1 MQLGWQFAAVLAWS
15 VLGTSVAA
23 ILLLLYL
30 LNKGQV
36 SRVASLVYLVPP
48 LAALEAWLILGEA
61 LTPLTIAGTV
71 IVVAGV
77 YLANYKGKEPPA
89 TPSPAAQ

>member
-1 MQLGWQFAAVLAWS
+1 M
-15 VLGTSVAA
+15 AA

-48 LAALEAWLILGEA
+48 LAALEAWLILGEG
-61 LTPLTIAGTV
+61 LTPLTIAGTA

-77 YLANYKGKEPPA
+77 YLANFRAREAAA
-89 TPSPAAQ
+89 TPTPAQ

>member
-1 MQLGWQFAAVLAWS
+1 VLAWS

-30 LNKGQV
+30 LSRGQV

-48 LAALEAWLILGEA
+48 LAALQAWLFLGEA
-61 LTPLTIAGTV
+61 LTPFTIFGTA

-77 YLANYKGKEPPA
+77 YLANYKGREPA

>member
-1 MQLGWQFAAVLAWS
+1 

-30 LNKGQV
+30 LNHGQV

-48 LAALEAWLILGEA
+48 LAALQAWIFLGEA
-61 LTPLTIAGTV
+61 LTPMTIAGTV

-77 YLANYKGKEPPA
+77 YLANYKGKV
-89 TPSPAAQ
+89 SPEAITAEGH